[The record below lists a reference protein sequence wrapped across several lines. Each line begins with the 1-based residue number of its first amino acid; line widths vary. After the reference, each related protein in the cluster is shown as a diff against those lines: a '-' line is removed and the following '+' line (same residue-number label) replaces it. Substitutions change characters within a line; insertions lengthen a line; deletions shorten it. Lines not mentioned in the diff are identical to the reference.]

1 MGRFANL
8 PIPLRDFSIVW
19 RLRFGGALPVFW
31 TAGGVHGGGW
41 LKSNEI
47 SRNWLTN
54 GFGRVTIPMLSR
66 VKNSE
71 FPEGRIAAVGRKAE
85 VSRMK
90 LSTRGRYGIHAMYDL
105 AVNANGG
112 PQPIKAIA
120 EREHIPEAYL
130 EQLIA
135 VLKREKLVTSTRGA
149 QGGYMLARKPEEIT
163 VGDVLR
169 ALEGGLNLVDCLE
182 EDEACGKSC
191 DCPTRIVWIKVRDG
205 LNQIVDGITLRDMI
219 EDYRCQQAQEDMTT

>member
-1 MGRFANL
+1 
-8 PIPLRDFSIVW
+8 
-19 RLRFGGALPVFW
+19 
-31 TAGGVHGGGW
+31 
-41 LKSNEI
+41 
-47 SRNWLTN
+47 
-54 GFGRVTIPMLSR
+54 
-66 VKNSE
+66 
-71 FPEGRIAAVGRKAE
+71 
-85 VSRMK
+85 MK

-120 EREHIPEAYL
+120 EREGIPEAYL

-169 ALEGGLNLVDCLE
+169 ASEGDLCLTDCLTC
-182 EDEACGKSC
+182 EDACERAC
-191 DCPTRIVWIKVRDG
+191 QCPSRRVWQKLTDG
-205 LNQIVDGITLRDMI
+205 LNRIADGITLQDMLDDG
-219 EDYRCQQAQEDMTT
+219 EQMRKEGTHQA